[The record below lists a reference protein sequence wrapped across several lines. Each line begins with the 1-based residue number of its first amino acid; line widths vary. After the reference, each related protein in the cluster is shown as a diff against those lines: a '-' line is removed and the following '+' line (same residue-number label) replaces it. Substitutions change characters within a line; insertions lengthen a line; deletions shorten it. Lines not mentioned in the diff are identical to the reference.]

1 MLSFQHIFRIF
12 SGILTIP
19 SLGFFILTIILSI
32 FNTNTPK
39 NIDLEDQ
46 SFPIDTIMEGF
57 STMSQDTIFINV
69 RNSKM
74 CVYWKNSDE
83 ITVYPAKI
91 PAYISISEIKAID
104 NCPNVSTSKN
114 LKSDD
119 NNNDNDLTTFIDLVP
134 TMFGSSF
141 NGTNKGISI
150 TLAIVSCVSLF
161 LMSLLS
167 NKDNIIELIEKIKEY
182 KNNSTDDSNTNDH
195 KINVNAKGNGINVVV
210 NVSKKSEDENKIE
223 IKNKTTL
230 KTETELKDEENP
242 KDLSKNTS
250 KYLKDN
256 SKLNHIKDQK
266 IENKQDDKNKLD
278 KQPIKE
284 NLSSQELKRENIST
298 DTQIK
303 INQQNNLKYNSQRNS
318 LNNSPRNYVSINND
332 SKFDRRANRQRSNS
346 PRNYSPRN
354 YSPESRL
361 SRPCS
366 KNHSRK
372 NSDQFDP
379 EFLDDLSGTQTPVKR
394 RLSLKNLPTNV
405 SELTFNTN
413 ENGNIDL
420 ELELAPEDMY
430 TPRTINDETENSVN
444 DKNIN
449 SQNIIDNEFK
459 RLQKEISVHEIQDK
473 K

>member
-1 MLSFQHIFRIF
+1 MLSFQHIFQIF
-12 SGILTIP
+12 TGTLTIP

-32 FNTNTPK
+32 FNTNIPK

-57 STMSQDTIFINV
+57 STMSQDTILINV

-91 PAYISISEIKAID
+91 PAYISISEVKAID
-104 NCPNVSTSKN
+104 NCPNVTSTYNVKTYNYVTTYN
-114 LKSDD
+114 LKSD
-119 NNNDNDLTTFIDLVP
+119 NENNDLTTFIDLVP

-150 TLAIVSCVSLF
+150 TLAIVSCFSLF

-167 NKDNIIELIEKIKEY
+167 NKDNIIEFIDKIKEY
-182 KNNSTDDSNTNDH
+182 KNKSDNDVNTKNN

-210 NVSKKSEDENKIE
+210 NVSKKSEDENNIE

-230 KTETELKDEENP
+230 QTKTELKDEENP
-242 KDLSKNTS
+242 KDSQ
-250 KYLKDN
+250 KDN
-256 SKLNHIKDQK
+256 QQSEQ
-266 IENKQDDKNKLD
+266 NKQY
-278 KQPIKE
+278 KQQVKE
-284 NLSSQELKRENIST
+284 NLSSPELIKENIST
-298 DTQIK
+298 DTQVK
-303 INQQNNLKYNSQRNS
+303 INQRYVSQRNS
-318 LNNSPRNYVSINND
+318 LNNSPRNDN
-332 SKFDRRANRQRSNS
+332 DRRTSRPRSNS
-346 PRNYSPRN
+346 PRDYT
-354 YSPESRL
+354 PEPRL

-372 NSDQFDP
+372 NSDQLNT
-379 EFLDDLSGTQTPVKR
+379 EFLDELSGTQTPVKR

-430 TPRTINDETENSVN
+430 TPRTINDEDN
-444 DKNIN
+444 KNIN
-449 SQNIIDNEFK
+449 DQNIIDDELK
-459 RLQKEISVHEIQDK
+459 RLQKEISIHEIQDK

>member
-1 MLSFQHIFRIF
+1 MLSFQHIFQIF
-12 SGILTIP
+12 TGTLTVP

-32 FNTNTPK
+32 FNTNIPK

-57 STMSQDTIFINV
+57 STMSQDTILINV

-83 ITVYPAKI
+83 ITIYPAKI
-91 PAYISISEIKAID
+91 PAYISISEVKAID
-104 NCPNVSTSKN
+104 NCPNITTYN
-114 LKSDD
+114 LKSDSE
-119 NNNDNDLTTFIDLVP
+119 NNDLTTFIDLVP

-150 TLAIVSCVSLF
+150 TLAIVSCFSLF

-167 NKDNIIELIEKIKEY
+167 NKDNIIEFIDKIKEY
-182 KNNSTDDSNTNDH
+182 KNKSDNDVNTKNN

-210 NVSKKSEDENKIE
+210 NVSKKSEDENNIE

-230 KTETELKDEENP
+230 HTKTELKDEENP
-242 KDLSKNTS
+242 KDSQKDNLKSEQDKQNNN
-250 KYLKDN
+250 LKDN
-256 SKLNHIKDQK
+256 QQSDQ
-266 IENKQDDKNKLD
+266 D
-278 KQPIKE
+278 KQQVKE
-284 NLSSQELKRENIST
+284 NLSSPELIKENIST

-303 INQQNNLKYNSQRNS
+303 INQRYVSQRNS
-318 LNNSPRNYVSINND
+318 LNNSPRNDND
-332 SKFDRRANRQRSNS
+332 DNLNRRTSRPRSNS
-346 PRNYSPRN
+346 PRDYT
-354 YSPESRL
+354 PEPRL

-372 NSDQFDP
+372 NSDQLNT
-379 EFLDDLSGTQTPVKR
+379 EFLDELSGTQTPVKR

-430 TPRTINDETENSVN
+430 TPRTINDEDN
-444 DKNIN
+444 KNIN
-449 SQNIIDNEFK
+449 DQNIIDDELK
-459 RLQKEISVHEIQDK
+459 RLQKEISIHEIQDK

>member
-1 MLSFQHIFRIF
+1 MLSFQHIFQIF
-12 SGILTIP
+12 TGTLTIP

-32 FNTNTPK
+32 FNTNIPK

-57 STMSQDTIFINV
+57 STMSQDTILINV

-91 PAYISISEIKAID
+91 PAYISISEVKAID
-104 NCPNVSTSKN
+104 NCPNVTSTYNVTTYNYVTTYN
-114 LKSDD
+114 LKSD
-119 NNNDNDLTTFIDLVP
+119 NENNDLTTFIDLVP

-150 TLAIVSCVSLF
+150 TLAIVSCFSLF

-167 NKDNIIELIEKIKEY
+167 NKDNIIEFIDKIKEY
-182 KNNSTDDSNTNDH
+182 KNKSDNDVNTKNN

-210 NVSKKSEDENKIE
+210 NVSKKSEDENNIE

-230 KTETELKDEENP
+230 QTKTELKDEENP
-242 KDLSKNTS
+242 KDSQ
-250 KYLKDN
+250 KDN
-256 SKLNHIKDQK
+256 QQSEQ
-266 IENKQDDKNKLD
+266 NKQY
-278 KQPIKE
+278 KQQVKE
-284 NLSSQELKRENIST
+284 NLSSPELIKENIST
-298 DTQIK
+298 DTQVK
-303 INQQNNLKYNSQRNS
+303 INQRYVSQRNS
-318 LNNSPRNYVSINND
+318 LNNSPRNDN
-332 SKFDRRANRQRSNS
+332 DRRTSRPRSNS
-346 PRNYSPRN
+346 PRDYT
-354 YSPESRL
+354 PEPRL

-372 NSDQFDP
+372 NSDQLNT
-379 EFLDDLSGTQTPVKR
+379 EFLDELSGTQTPVKR

-430 TPRTINDETENSVN
+430 TPRTINDEDN
-444 DKNIN
+444 KNIN
-449 SQNIIDNEFK
+449 DQNIIDDELK
-459 RLQKEISVHEIQDK
+459 RLQKEISIHEIQDK

>member
-1 MLSFQHIFRIF
+1 MFDKIKMLSFQHIFQIF
-12 SGILTIP
+12 TGILTVP

-32 FNTNTPK
+32 FNTNIPK

-57 STMSQDTIFINV
+57 STMSQDTILINV

-83 ITVYPAKI
+83 ITIYPAKI
-91 PAYISISEIKAID
+91 PAYISISEVKAID
-104 NCPNVSTSKN
+104 NCPNVTTYN
-114 LKSDD
+114 LKSDGE
-119 NNNDNDLTTFIDLVP
+119 NNDLTTFIDLVP

-150 TLAIVSCVSLF
+150 TLAIVSCFSLF

-167 NKDNIIELIEKIKEY
+167 NKDNIIEFIDKIKEY
-182 KNNSTDDSNTNDH
+182 KNKSDNDVNTKNN

-210 NVSKKSEDENKIE
+210 NVSKKSEDENNIE

-230 KTETELKDEENP
+230 NTKTELKDEENP
-242 KDLSKNTS
+242 KDSQ
-250 KYLKDN
+250 KDN
-256 SKLNHIKDQK
+256 LKPEQD
-266 IENKQDDKNKLD
+266 KQDKQD
-278 KQPIKE
+278 KQQVKE
-284 NLSSQELKRENIST
+284 NLSSPELIKENIST

-303 INQQNNLKYNSQRNS
+303 INQRYVSQRNS
-318 LNNSPRNYVSINND
+318 LNNSPRNDND
-332 SKFDRRANRQRSNS
+332 DNLNRRTSRPRSNS
-346 PRNYSPRN
+346 PRDYT
-354 YSPESRL
+354 PEPRL

-372 NSDQFDP
+372 NSDQLNT
-379 EFLDDLSGTQTPVKR
+379 EFLDELSGTQIPVKR

-413 ENGNIDL
+413 KNGNIDL

-430 TPRTINDETENSVN
+430 TPRTINDEDN
-444 DKNIN
+444 KNIN
-449 SQNIIDNEFK
+449 DQNIIDDELK
-459 RLQKEISVHEIQDK
+459 RLQKEISIHEIKDEK
-473 K
+473 

>member
-1 MLSFQHIFRIF
+1 MFDKIKMLSFQHIFQIF
-12 SGILTIP
+12 TGTLTVP

-32 FNTNTPK
+32 FNTNIPK

-57 STMSQDTIFINV
+57 STMSQDTILINV

-83 ITVYPAKI
+83 ITIYPAKI
-91 PAYISISEIKAID
+91 PAYISISEVKAID
-104 NCPNVSTSKN
+104 NCPNVTTYNYVTTYN
-114 LKSDD
+114 LKSDGE
-119 NNNDNDLTTFIDLVP
+119 NNDLTTFIDLVP

-150 TLAIVSCVSLF
+150 TLAIVSCFSLF

-167 NKDNIIELIEKIKEY
+167 NKDNIIEFIDKIKEY
-182 KNNSTDDSNTNDH
+182 KNKSDNDVNTKNN

-210 NVSKKSEDENKIE
+210 NVSKKSEDENNIE

-230 KTETELKDEENP
+230 NTKTELKDEENP
-242 KDLSKNTS
+242 KDSQ
-250 KYLKDN
+250 KDN
-256 SKLNHIKDQK
+256 LKFEQD
-266 IENKQDDKNKLD
+266 KQD
-278 KQPIKE
+278 KQQVKE
-284 NLSSQELKRENIST
+284 NLSSPELIKENIST

-303 INQQNNLKYNSQRNS
+303 INQRNS
-318 LNNSPRNYVSINND
+318 LNNSPRNDND
-332 SKFDRRANRQRSNS
+332 DNLNRRTSRPRSNS
-346 PRNYSPRN
+346 PRDYT
-354 YSPESRL
+354 PEPRL

-366 KNHSRK
+366 KNNSRK
-372 NSDQFDP
+372 NSDQLNT
-379 EFLDDLSGTQTPVKR
+379 EFLDELSGTQTPIKR

-413 ENGNIDL
+413 KNGNIDL

-430 TPRTINDETENSVN
+430 TPRTINDEDN
-444 DKNIN
+444 KNIN
-449 SQNIIDNEFK
+449 DQNIIDDELK
-459 RLQKEISVHEIQDK
+459 RLQKEISIHEIKDEK
-473 K
+473 